1 MVHQLGL
8 FYTSIVIFF
17 ISIISFIY
25 FRKFAKIINL
35 IDHPSNDNIHTRPI
49 VTSGGIVFVTLLS
62 ITLILFYIIN
72 DNFLQF
78 LPNNYF
84 ILWSSIVTLSAISFY
99 DDLKKIHPSIRLVVQ
114 ISVTMICMS
123 ALNLSNFFLPLKL
136 TIFLFVYFWV
146 YLINII
152 NFTDGSDGFL
162 TTNSIVFFLT
172 IIIFQLN
179 SQITISLY
187 LASFILP
194 MLLAFIIFNKPPA
207 KIFMGDTGSVLLG
220 FLIGYISLEFIING
234 HINLI
239 VSLLAYTILDCT
251 MTLIIKTMK
260 GNYPWARM
268 FDYYFLIPIKNNKK
282 HFRTFYANLIYN
294 FLNLIII
301 IIQILYDIELL
312 CIASIGMSLILIRYY
327 KNTK

>member
-1 MVHQLGL
+1 
-8 FYTSIVIFF
+8 
-17 ISIISFIY
+17 
-25 FRKFAKIINL
+25 
-35 IDHPSNDNIHTRPI
+35 
-49 VTSGGIVFVTLLS
+49 
-62 ITLILFYIIN
+62 
-72 DNFLQF
+72 
-78 LPNNYF
+78 
-84 ILWSSIVTLSAISFY
+84 
-99 DDLKKIHPSIRLVVQ
+99 
-114 ISVTMICMS
+114 
-123 ALNLSNFFLPLKL
+123 L

-162 TTNSIVFFLT
+162 TTNSIIFFLT

-179 SQITISLY
+179 SQITISFY
-187 LASFILP
+187 FASFILP
-194 MLLAFIIFNKPPA
+194 MLLAFFIFNKPPA

-220 FLIGYISLEFIING
+220 FLIGYIALESIING

-251 MTLIIKTMK
+251 LTLIIKTMK

-268 FDYYFLIPIKNNKK
+268 FDYYFLIPIKKDKK

-312 CIASIGMSLILIRYY
+312 CIVSIGMSLILIRYY
-327 KNTK
+327 RNTKTI